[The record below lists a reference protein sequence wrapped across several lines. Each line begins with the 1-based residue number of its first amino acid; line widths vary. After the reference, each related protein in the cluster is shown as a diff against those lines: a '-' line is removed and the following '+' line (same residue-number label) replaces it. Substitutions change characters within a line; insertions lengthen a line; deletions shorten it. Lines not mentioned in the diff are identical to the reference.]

1 MTSRRK
7 LDRMVASPV
16 SSMCRAVESGI
27 AGIVWPVQVLITQ
40 SYWDLPECRHSRS
53 RRNSGRESRQRELSD
68 ARVLVYVWQ
77 T

>member
-16 SSMCRAVESGI
+16 SSMWLAVESGI
-27 AGIVWPVQVLITQ
+27 VGIVWPAQVLITQ
-40 SYWDLPECRHSRS
+40 SYWDLPECRRSCS
-53 RRNSGRESRQRELSD
+53 RRNSRLESRLRELSD
-68 ARVLVYVWQ
+68 ATVLVYVWQ